1 MQKEEHRTNTKMK
14 DRTKNIITNII
25 GLILVVFNTYEFY
38 FDEFTLMQ
46 YAGGMALALALFL
59 FKGAETYSF
68 VHFITH
74 YMQMYLGVICPVF

>member
-1 MQKEEHRTNTKMK
+1 MQKKEHKTNIKMK

-59 FKGAETYSF
+59 FKGAETKEWLRKALSKYSS
-68 VHFITH
+68 
-74 YMQMYLGVICPVF
+74 